1 MRIAISTT
9 GADLE
14 AAYDPRFGRAAQFCL
29 VDSETGAW
37 QVVSNPAMQAAGGA
51 GVQASQFV
59 AAQGV
64 QVVISGAYGPNAF
77 DTLEAAGI
85 SAYLAPSGNHKVA
98 DLVKLF
104 REQKLEQARAASH
117 QGHHSRRRGGA

>member
-37 QVVSNPAMQAAGGA
+37 QVISNPAMQAAGGA

-85 SAYLAPSGNHKVA
+85 SAYLAPSGN
-98 DLVKLF
+98 
-104 REQKLEQARAASH
+104 Q
-117 QGHHSRRRGGA
+117 